1 MVSRPYAST
10 RSLWEQVDTVIAH
23 RFRKRPQNWQPEGNF
38 SGFSSCRALRTDL
51 RGGQRTTRQA
61 AGEDGRRGAERM
73 PAKLGSGLGTGRG
86 DGRRLTGVVEGPGEL
101 LDDPFC
107 RLAQTR
113 RPAAAVTEH
122 LPVEEDQ
129 HQRVSQHAN

>member
-51 RGGQRTTRQA
+51 RGGAEDYTSGGGRGRPA
-61 AGEDGRRGAERM
+61 RGGEDARGARERPRDRARGRPPLNWSRRGAGRA
-73 PAKLGSGLGTGRG
+73 PGRSVLSSGT
-86 DGRRLTGVVEGPGEL
+86 
-101 LDDPFC
+101 
-107 RLAQTR
+107 
-113 RPAAAVTEH
+113 
-122 LPVEEDQ
+122 
-129 HQRVSQHAN
+129 N